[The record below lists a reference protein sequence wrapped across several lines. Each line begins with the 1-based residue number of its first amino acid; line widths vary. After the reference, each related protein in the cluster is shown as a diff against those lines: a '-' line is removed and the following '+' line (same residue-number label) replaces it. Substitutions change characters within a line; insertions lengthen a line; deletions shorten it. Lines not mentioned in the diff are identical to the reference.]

1 MHELGHILCHHENR
15 PEVSRAQRETEA
27 ESVAFI
33 VCSVLG
39 LHVGDVAAV
48 YVGGWTDGDPDTIT
62 AAQAAI
68 HTAARSLLGDLEDH
82 QAEAASND
90 VGG

>member
-1 MHELGHILCHHENR
+1 M
-15 PEVSRAQRETEA
+15 
-27 ESVAFI
+27 AFI

-39 LHVGDVAAV
+39 LELGDVAAV

-68 HTAARSLLGDLEDH
+68 HTAARGLLADLEDH
-82 QAEAASND
+82 NHDDKPEGEDES
-90 VGG
+90 G